1 MLFKDLLAKKQ
12 VRHFCLSLR
21 VRFRRAN
28 CYRFADSAEA
38 NDACGLA
45 GARWV
50 ACCQGIDKVVR
61 RERLAQTFG
70 LAGRS
75 STCRHGVVLE
85 AGQESQIDEMLT

>member
-1 MLFKDLLAKKQ
+1 MYGA
-12 VRHFCLSLR
+12 VRTH
-21 VRFRRAN
+21 N

-45 GARWV
+45 GAGWV